1 MLGDGALPEF
11 RGKVAQ
17 NRAHLAQRLFCQE
30 KIPIGPG
37 QSVGDL
43 HNLVINCQ
51 DAVLDRVAASGLA
64 QKIGEDTEIV
74 LEPLVEAVKR
84 RCSRRSLESR
94 FNLREAQANGG
105 GHLQGKFRAAPL
117 CKDQQTGVPEPVN
130 EQDRRRDY
138 D

>member
-1 MLGDGALPEF
+1 M
-11 RGKVAQ
+11 
-17 NRAHLAQRLFCQE
+17 
-30 KIPIGPG
+30 GPG
-37 QSVGDL
+37 QPVVDL
-43 HNLVINCQ
+43 HDLVINCQ
-51 DAVLDRVAASGLA
+51 DAVLDRVAASRLA
-64 QKIGEDTEIV
+64 QKIGEDTEII
-74 LEPLVEAVKR
+74 LESPVEAVKR
-84 RCSRRSLESR
+84 RCARRSLESR